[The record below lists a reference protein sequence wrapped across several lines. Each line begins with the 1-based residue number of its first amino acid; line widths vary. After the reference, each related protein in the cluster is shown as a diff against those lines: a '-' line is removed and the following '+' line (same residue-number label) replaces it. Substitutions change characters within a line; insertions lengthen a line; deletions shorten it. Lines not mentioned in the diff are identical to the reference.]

1 MPFWFSA
8 DDNDISLSV
17 YVCVTLGWSMFCFLV
32 GMSGAGSQKGINAVQ
47 RCSIANQKD
56 AITMDFVQW

>member
-8 DDNDISLSV
+8 DEIDISLSV
-17 YVCVTLGWSMFCFLV
+17 YVCDSRLKHVCFLV